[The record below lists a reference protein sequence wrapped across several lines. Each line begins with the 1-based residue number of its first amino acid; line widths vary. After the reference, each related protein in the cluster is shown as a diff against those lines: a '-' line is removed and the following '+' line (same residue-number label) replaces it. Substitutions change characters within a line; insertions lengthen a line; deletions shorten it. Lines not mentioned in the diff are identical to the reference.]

1 MLIIITILV
10 ILSPSI
16 SSIYQS
22 HMDMS
27 SLGKEFQ
34 PRNLAQLILQT
45 TTPSRFRCS
54 AACNQRPSCRAFDY
68 DSVSRRCR
76 LFEGDLMTGSIVLSA
91 SATSSV
97 GIVTVLASMFST
109 THNQS
114 CSTCQ
119 ESRYETCSA
128 VTSRCQ
134 CGPHTFWDGSQCSL
148 QQFEGGS
155 CSQVDECREDLNLT
169 CAMDYSGILKN
180 CSLGTYMLMFGL
192 YFLAIHRQGNTY
204 QNERRSDE
212 LDEFINA
219 ILLFMLFCSAFEVW
233 NDEQS
238 QIQPHCIPVE

>member
-1 MLIIITILV
+1 MFIIITILV
-10 ILSPSI
+10 IISPSV

-34 PRNLAQLILQT
+34 PRNTEQLIFAIIIVT
-45 TTPSRFRCS
+45 KIRCS
-54 AACNQRPSCRAFDY
+54 SACNQCPSCRAFDY

-76 LFEGDLMTGSIVLSA
+76 LFEGDLTTGSIVLSA

-97 GIVTVLASMFST
+97 GIVTVSASLFST

-114 CSTCQ
+114 CSACHD
-119 ESRYETCSA
+119 SRYETCSA

-134 CGPHTFWDGSQCSL
+134 CGPHSFWDGSKCSL
-148 QQFEGGS
+148 QRFEHDS
-155 CSQVDECREDLNLT
+155 CSQVDQCRGDLNLT

-192 YFLAIHRQGNTY
+192 YFLAIHSQGNT
-204 QNERRSDE
+204 
-212 LDEFINA
+212 
-219 ILLFMLFCSAFEVW
+219 
-233 NDEQS
+233 
-238 QIQPHCIPVE
+238 